1 MTETKKI
8 EQTIAA
14 LEAQRSILG
23 DAVVDTA
30 LAPMREK
37 LAVLKAKNISTQRK
51 QVTVLFADISGFTNI
66 SETLDAEV
74 VTETLSALWESI
86 DNAILAQGGAIDKHI
101 GDAVMALW
109 GRTKTRE
116 DDPERAIRAAIDIQD
131 KLTKF
136 RKQWNISLE
145 MHIGINTG
153 PVLSGEVR
161 PGEFIATGDTVNLAS
176 RIQEAAP
183 VGEILITQD
192 TYYHV
197 RGIFDM

>member
-1 MTETKKI
+1 
-8 EQTIAA
+8 
-14 LEAQRSILG
+14 
-23 DAVVDTA
+23 
-30 LAPMREK
+30 
-37 LAVLKAKNISTQRK
+37 
-51 QVTVLFADISGFTNI
+51 
-66 SETLDAEV
+66 
-74 VTETLSALWESI
+74 
-86 DNAILAQGGAIDKHI
+86 
-101 GDAVMALW
+101 
-109 GRTKTRE
+109 
-116 DDPERAIRAAIDIQD
+116 
-131 KLTKF
+131 
-136 RKQWNISLE
+136 

>member
-136 RKQWNISLE
+136 RKQ
-145 MHIGINTG
+145 
-153 PVLSGEVR
+153 
-161 PGEFIATGDTVNLAS
+161 
-176 RIQEAAP
+176 
-183 VGEILITQD
+183 
-192 TYYHV
+192 
-197 RGIFDM
+197 